1 MVLRFRCDA
10 KKAQCPLGDKFG
22 CDPKKDAPR
31 LLQEAKN
38 LNMDVIGVSFHV
50 GSGCGD
56 APVFRKA
63 ISTARDLFDYGTTL
77 GFNMQLLDLGG
88 GYPGDKGT
96 DISEIAKIVN
106 RALEDYFPQPEIKVI
121 AEPGRYF
128 VSSAYTL
135 ATTIHSKNELLDTDG
150 NVEHVKYYLNDGV
163 YGSFNSLLY
172 DHQLPNGR
180 VLLPEEEK
188 MVIEGGEQQQQL
200 QNASLWGPTCDALD
214 KIQDNVRIPSMA
226 IGDVIYF
233 ENMGAYTLPVA
244 SPFNGFPLPR
254 VSYFV
259 GNSDWTGV
267 SMFF

>member
-1 MVLRFRCDA
+1 MSASRMVLRFRCDA

-22 CDPKKDAPR
+22 CDPKTDALR
-31 LLQEAKN
+31 LMQEAKN
-38 LNMDVIGVSFHV
+38 LNMEVVGVSFHV

-63 ISTARDLFDYGTTL
+63 ISTARDLFDYGATL
-77 GFNMQLLDLGG
+77 GFNMHLLDLGG

-96 DISEIAKIVN
+96 DISEIAQIVN
-106 RALEDYFPQPEIKVI
+106 RALDDYFPQPEVRVI

-135 ATTIHSKNELLDTDG
+135 ATTIHSKNEMLDTDG
-150 NVEHVKYYLNDGV
+150 NVMHVKYYLNDGV

-180 VLLPEEEK
+180 VLAEEK
-188 MVIEGGEQQQQL
+188 AAEGALLQQ
-200 QNASLWGPTCDALD
+200 ASLWGPTCDALD
-214 KIQDNVRIPSMA
+214 KIQDNVRLPSLA

-254 VSYFV
+254 VCYFA
-259 GNSDWTGV
+259 GQSGWANV
-267 SMFF
+267 SMLF

>member
-10 KKAQCPLGDKFG
+10 KISQCPLGDKFG

-31 LLQEAKN
+31 LMQEAKR

-50 GSGCGD
+50 GSGCRD

-63 ISTARDLFDYGTTL
+63 ISTARDLFDYGATL
-77 GFNMQLLDLGG
+77 GFNMNLLDLGG

-96 DISEIAKIVN
+96 DIAEIAKIVN
-106 RALEDYFPQPEIKVI
+106 CALDDFFPQPEVKVI

-172 DHQLPNGR
+172 DHQMPNGQ
-180 VLLPEEEK
+180 VLSQEK
-188 MVIEGGEQQQQL
+188 GSAAAANL
-200 QNASLWGPTCDALD
+200 QDASLWGPTCDALD
-214 KIQDNVRIPSMA
+214 KIQENVKLPSLA

-233 ENMGAYTLPVA
+233 ENMGAYTIPVA

-254 VSYFV
+254 LSYFMDQ
-259 GNSDWTGV
+259 SDWSCV
-267 SMFF
+267 SRFF